1 MVAALKRLANG
12 LIPMLGMFALL
23 VALLY
28 FMSDATQHSA
38 RFGRLYI
45 WLLLLNSLMLVL
57 LAALIGVNLYE
68 MLRQVLRRE
77 PGSRLTL
84 RLMVVFVGLALVPV
98 SIVYYFSVKFLQR
111 GIDSW
116 FDVRIER
123 SLDDAIELSR
133 TSLDFRLRAQLRQ
146 VEAMA
151 RSMREVPDAMAA
163 AVLSEQRAGTE
174 IVELTLLGPSN
185 HIIAASSEQALNLV
199 PSFPADELLLQAAR
213 GQSYVGLE
221 PVRDTGLNVRVV
233 VPVLRASPASPDRV
247 LQAIFPVD
255 ERISDL
261 ALSVQDSYAQY
272 KELVYLRR
280 PLKQSFTL
288 TLSLVLLLSV
298 LFAVWMAFHSSRRLV
313 APIRELAQGTRAVA
327 AGEFHRKLPVGQ
339 RDELGFLVRSFNDM
353 TARLAEARDEA
364 DRSQRQ
370 AESQRAYLQT
380 VLQHLSSGVL
390 TMDRHLILRTTN
402 TAAKDILGVDL
413 DHHIGRRL
421 GDVARHFPVLAQL
434 NESLHPFLAS
444 SAADWQEQVTLFGGA
459 GRKLLMVRGA
469 QLPESSGLKGG
480 YVIVFDDITAFAR
493 AQRDAAWGEVA
504 RRLAHEIKNPLTPI
518 QLAAERLHH
527 KLLDRLEDADAA
539 ILARSTQ
546 TIVQQVQA
554 MKAMVNAFSDYAR
567 APAVQLEP
575 LDFNGLIAEVVDLYP
590 GGERGDWIAL
600 DLDPHLPKIEADEGR
615 LRQLLHNLIKNALE
629 ALEGRPEGQL
639 ELSTR
644 CMEESGCR
652 FLEFTATDNGPGVP
666 PELMSHLFEPYVTGK
681 SKGTGLGLAIVKKI
695 VEEHGGIVWAE
706 NCPRGGARVVIRLP
720 VVRAE
725 ELASTVAQARELS

>member
-1 MVAALKRLANG
+1 MVAALRRLSGG
-12 LIPMLGMFALL
+12 LLPMLALFGLL

-45 WLLLLNSLMLVL
+45 WLLLLNTLMLVF
-57 LAALIGVNLYE
+57 LAAMIGANLYE
-68 MLRQVLRRE
+68 MFRQVLRRE
-77 PGSRLTL
+77 PGARLTL
-84 RLMVVFVGLALVPV
+84 RLMVIFVGLALVPV

-133 TSLDFRLRAQLRQ
+133 TSLDFRLRAHLRQ

-151 RSMREVPDAMAA
+151 RTLSDVPDELAAMT
-163 AVLSEQRAGTE
+163 LSEQRAGTE
-174 IVELTLLGPSN
+174 IIELTLLGPSN
-185 HIIAASSEQALNLV
+185 HIIATSSDQAASVV
-199 PSFPADELLLQAAR
+199 PSFPADELLMQAAR
-213 GQSYVGLE
+213 GQSFVGLE

-233 VPVLRASPASPDRV
+233 VPVPRTSLADQDRV
-247 LQAIFPVD
+247 LQAVFPVA
-255 ERISDL
+255 ERISSL
-261 ALSVQDSYAQY
+261 ALSVQDAYAQY

-298 LFAVWMAFHSSRRLV
+298 LFAVWMAFYSSRRLV

-327 AGEFHRKLPVGQ
+327 AGEFHRKLPVGH

-353 TARLAEARDEA
+353 TARLGEARDEA
-364 DRSQRQ
+364 ERSQRQ

-390 TMDRHLILRTTN
+390 TLDRNLILRTTN
-402 TAAKDILGVDL
+402 AAANDILGVDL
-413 DHHIGRRL
+413 EHHVGRRL
-421 GDVARHFPVLAQL
+421 GEIARNFHQLGQLHEALLPMLAATT
-434 NESLHPFLAS
+434 NE
-444 SAADWQEQVTLFGGA
+444 WQQQVTLFGGG

-469 QLPESSGLKGG
+469 PLPESSGLKGG
-480 YVIVFDDITAFAR
+480 HVIVFDDITDVAR

-518 QLAAERLHH
+518 QLAAERLQR
-527 KLLDRLEDADAA
+527 KLAARLTEADGAMLDR
-539 ILARSTQ
+539 STR
-546 TIVQQVQA
+546 TIVQQVEA
-554 MKAMVNAFSDYAR
+554 MKAMVNAFSEYAR
-567 APAVQLEP
+567 APAMQLEP
-575 LDFNGLIAEVVDLYP
+575 LDLNALIGEVVELYQ
-590 GGERGDWIAL
+590 GEEHGANITLSL
-600 DLDPHLPKIEADEGR
+600 DRRVPLVEADQGR
-615 LRQLLHNLIKNALE
+615 VRQLLHNLIKNSLE
-629 ALEGRPEGQL
+629 ALEGSSSGQV
-639 ELSTR
+639 ELATR

-652 FLEFTATDNGPGVP
+652 FVEFTTSDNGPGMP
-666 PELMSHLFEPYVTGK
+666 TALMPHLFEPYVTGK
-681 SKGTGLGLAIVKKI
+681 PKGTGLGLAIVKKI

-706 NCPRGGARVVIRLP
+706 NRASGGARVIIRLP

-725 ELASTVAQARELS
+725 QLGASQPEVREVS